1 METSFLKKVDEGAGV
16 GDLHVRVA
24 WAYYK
29 EGLTQKQISERYGIN
44 RTKIY
49 RLIQEARDEDI
60 VNIDITHPDAN
71 LLSLE
76 SELAELYGLGDSLV
90 VPYTPDEKIIKAMLG
105 EAGAFYLRN
114 KGRGFSSLGV
124 SIGDTLQSVAEN
136 FEPKEEQKERDIE
149 VVSLHGNLTGKI
161 STTPYTIGNR
171 ISDKLNAEF
180 YTIWAPA
187 IADTREAAEHFRSE
201 PWVEKVLNMAGE
213 VDLMLFGIGAMKTS
227 PPYYKKLDLL
237 SAEEL
242 DDLRRR
248 GAVADLL
255 GQFVDEN
262 GKIIQSSTRDRMV
275 SLPLERLRDR
285 DGTVGVA
292 GGEEK
297 FEAIRAALAGGYLSA
312 LITDELVARK
322 LIEDG

>member
-1 METSFLKKVDEGAGV
+1 MEASFLKELDEGAGI

-29 EGLTQKQISERYGIN
+29 EGLTQKEISERYGIN

-49 RLIQEARDEDI
+49 RLIQEAREKDI

-76 SELAELYGLGDSLV
+76 NQVAEIYGLDDAMV
-90 VPYTPDEKIIKAMLG
+90 VPYTPDEKIIKTMLG

-114 KGRGFSSLGV
+114 KGREFTSLGV
-124 SIGDTLQSVAEN
+124 SIGDTLQAVAEN
-136 FEPKEEQKERDIE
+136 FDPREEQKNRDIE
-149 VVSLHGNLTGKI
+149 VVSLHGNLAGNI
-161 STTPYTIGNR
+161 ATTPYSIGNK
-171 ISDKLNAEF
+171 IADKLNAEF
-180 YTIWAPA
+180 YTVWAPA

-201 PWVEKVLNMAGE
+201 PWVEKVLKMAGE
-213 VDLMLFGIGAMKTS
+213 VDLMVFGIGSMKTS

-237 SAEEL
+237 SEEDL
-242 DDLRRR
+242 DELRRK
-248 GAVADLL
+248 GAVGDML
-255 GQFVDEN
+255 GQFMDKN
-262 GKIIQSSTRDRMV
+262 GEIIQSSTRDRMV
-275 SLPLERLRDR
+275 SIPLERLRDR
-285 DGTVGVA
+285 NGTVGVA

-297 FEAIRAALAGGYLSA
+297 FEGIRAALAGGYLSA

-322 LIEDG
+322 LIESR